1 MQIEL
6 PLEKYSDNK
15 TIIAVRVSENQAS
28 KAYKSSSIPIGK
40 LLLGG
45 KYPVRLQSMTSTN
58 TMDTKATVA
67 QSIRMIEAGCE
78 MVRITAPGIKE
89 AENLFVIK
97 KELQKRGFN
106 VPIIADIHFNPK
118 AAEVAAQIV
127 EKVRINPG
135 NYIDRNRG
143 KSDYS
148 EEEYLAEVDKIA
160 DRLTPLIQI
169 CKRHG
174 TAMRIGSNHGS
185 LSDRILNRY
194 GDTPLGMVESAMEFI
209 RICVKQDFLSL
220 VISMKASNVKIMVQ
234 ANRLL
239 AKRMQEEGFNFPIH
253 LGVTEAGDGEDG
265 RIKSAAGIAT
275 LLSEGIGDT
284 IRVSLTEEPEFEL
297 PVAKMIV
304 KQFKDRNTEK
314 SGNSSSRETVLV
326 DPFSYKRRKTH
337 KLGKLGAGQPPL
349 VLLSANSEID
359 IVPLWDESYHPDYI
373 IPKNSKSVFKQM
385 GFETFFIEG
394 ESFKDYLVNTQKA
407 IQAYTKPNS
416 VLIIKSQVDEPIE
429 SIREK
434 ILYLI
439 ENHIS
444 LPIILQRN
452 YKDLSDN
459 EFTVKA
465 ASEYGSL
472 LVDGLLDGLWIESDN
487 QAMETIS
494 RISFGILQA
503 TGDRSFK
510 TEYIACPSCG
520 RTLFN
525 IQETLAKI
533 KHRTSHLKG
542 LKIAVMGC
550 IVNGPGEMADAHFG
564 YVGAGSGKISLYK
577 SNQLIQKNISED
589 NAVDELIGLIKESGF
604 WKEP

>member
-1 MQIEL
+1 ML
-6 PLEKYSDNK
+6 NSTKPVP
-15 TIIAVRVSENQAS
+15 TT
-28 KAYKSSSIPIGK
+28 YKSRSISIGN

-45 KYPVRLQSMTSTN
+45 ENPIRLQSMTSTN
-58 TMDTKATVA
+58 TMDTEATIK

-89 AENLFVIK
+89 AQNLSVIK
-97 KELQKRGFN
+97 KELQKKGFN
-106 VPIIADIHFNPK
+106 IPIIADIHFNPK

-135 NYIDRNRG
+135 NYVDRNRG

-148 EEEYLAEVDKIA
+148 EDEYQAEIDKISNK
-160 DRLTPLIQI
+160 LSPLIHI
-169 CKRHG
+169 CKKHG
-174 TAMRIGSNHGS
+174 TVIRIGSNHGS

-209 RICVKQDFLSL
+209 RICVKQDFYQL

-239 AKRMQEEGFNFPIH
+239 VKRMKDEGFDFPIH

-284 IRVSLTEEPEFEL
+284 IRVSLTEEPELEL
-297 PVAKMIV
+297 PVAKMIAR
-304 KQFKDRNTEK
+304 QIEDFKIT
-314 SGNSSSRETVLV
+314 NSRFTDPVNSTLV

-337 KLGKLGAGQPPL
+337 KIGKLGAGQPPL
-349 VLLSANSEID
+349 VFLSTNNEKD
-359 IVPLWDESYHPDYI
+359 TKPFWDESYHPDFI
-373 IPKNSKSVFKQM
+373 ILNNSKSVFEQT
-385 GFETFFIEG
+385 GLEAFFIEG
-394 ESFKDYLVNTQKA
+394 NPINDAIPSEQKA
-407 IQAYTKPNS
+407 IQNKTKSNAA
-416 VLIIKSQVDEPIE
+416 LIIRSKNDEPIE
-429 SIREK
+429 QVREVILHLIADNNSI
-434 ILYLI
+434 
-439 ENHIS
+439 
-444 LPIILQRN
+444 PVILQRY
-452 YKDLSDN
+452 YKDLSDD
-459 EFTVKA
+459 EFTIRA
-465 ASEYGSL
+465 ASDYSNL
-472 LVDGLLDGLWIESDN
+472 LIDGLLDGLWIESEKQN
-487 QAMETIS
+487 METIS
-494 RISFGILQA
+494 RVSFGILQA

-533 KHRTSHLKG
+533 KQRTSHLKG
-542 LKIAVMGC
+542 VKIAVMGC

-564 YVGAGSGKISLYK
+564 YIGAGSGKISLYK
-577 SNQLIQKNISED
+577 SNQLVQKNIKED
-589 NAVDELIGLIKESGF
+589 MAVDELIGLIKESGF